1 MLKIDIPEHF
11 DFESAQKIIES
22 ELKNNVEQF
31 SNQDFKDN
39 EQKQKEASK
48 FVSSRQLLRIA
59 IQKSNLSV
67 HAYKIDQN
75 PEHAKY
81 RTWEESLKN
90 NSGAEKFIVYL
101 SIILSIMNYSKS
113 MSAGIQNN
121 SAYSLLILDN
131 PFGSTTSPHILNPM
145 FHLAKHF
152 NVQMIC
158 LTHIIQNDVIKCF
171 DCVIKAFVKKMA
183 MSSKELLKHE
193 FDSEVEAVNHGF
205 YSVSEQL
212 TLF

>member
-1 MLKIDIPEHF
+1 M
-11 DFESAQKIIES
+11 
-22 ELKNNVEQF
+22 EQF